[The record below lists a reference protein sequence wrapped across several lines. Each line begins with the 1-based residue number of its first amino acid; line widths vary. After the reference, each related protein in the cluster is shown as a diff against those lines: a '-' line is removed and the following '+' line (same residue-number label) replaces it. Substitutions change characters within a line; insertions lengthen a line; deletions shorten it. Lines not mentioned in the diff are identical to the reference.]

1 MGVSIARRASR
12 LRLSQPRRQPTRI
25 EPEPT
30 PAHESGDT
38 NEDPFALAT
47 SGVPV
52 SGVAYRVTAKQ
63 PHVYLESHNA
73 PLAAI
78 AAGTAA
84 GTAITRTEITRPM
97 HLPDRYRE
105 QVAATL

>member
-1 MGVSIARRASR
+1 MTAATA
-12 LRLSQPRRQPTRI
+12 L
-25 EPEPT
+25 
-30 PAHESGDT
+30 DT
-38 NEDPFALAT
+38 GEEPFAPAT

-52 SGVAYRVTAKQ
+52 SGVAYRVIAKQ

-105 QVAATL
+105 QVAATP